1 MSNSTT
7 TAKKATAKKATAK
20 GKQATATAKG
30 KTATAKGKTATKK
43 TEKVV
48 FLADGVTG
56 KQFQQYK
63 IDTNKAV
70 KNDIRSFSS
79 AQKFSIK
86 NDMGFYSSIKNF
98 NENDLT
104 SSNLLPLRTT
114 KEKIS
119 SDKNG
124 FSAWLFMS
132 LVKRYYSKK

>member
-1 MSNSTT
+1 MSNST
-7 TAKKATAKKATAK
+7 ATAKKTTAKGTATAK
-20 GKQATATAKG
+20 GKQTTAKG
-30 KTATAKGKTATKK
+30 TTAPKK

-70 KNDIRSFSS
+70 KSEIRSFSFAKKYS
-79 AQKFSIK
+79 LSFDK
-86 NDMGFYSSIKNF
+86 GFYSSIVKF
-98 NENDLT
+98 NENDL
-104 SSNLLPLRTT
+104 SPANLLPLRTA
-114 KEKIS
+114 KETTS

-132 LVKRYYSKK
+132 LVKRFYSKK